1 MYHERLARPLRS
13 QPLKVLHFRQSQNIW
28 GPEKGILGL
37 CRSLPMHGF
46 SCEIA
51 IMYRR
56 SQGDPAEHPLV
67 AAARDQ
73 TTPITQLDGHARG
86 LPNSIQWLRRK
97 LAGEQF
103 SILHCHEY
111 KTDLLGALAAWKL
124 ADLGPALIATV
135 RHTEPGLQ
143 MGVFQ
148 TLDSL
153 VLHRFDR
160 LTAPSTGALQELRRW
175 PSLRRRSQ
183 VIHHAI
189 EDLPSTPRLPMPAW
203 PSRTGGPLISI
214 VGRLQAVKGHR
225 IFLESARKVLTE
237 RPDAQFWI
245 AGDGEL
251 RHELEAFT
259 AQLGLTRAV
268 SFLGY
273 RSDVS
278 QAMAMSDVVV
288 CSSFYEALSRTLL
301 EALTLERPVVATSV
315 GGIPEIVVDGETGI
329 LAPAG
334 DADALAAG
342 VLRLLKDREL
352 AQRLA
357 AAGRK
362 LVGQR
367 YTLEAQSSAL
377 AALYREALACR

>member
-1 MYHERLARPLRS
+1 LRS

-37 CRSLPMHGF
+37 CRLLPMHGF

-51 IMYRR
+51 MMYRR
-56 SQGDPAEHPLV
+56 GQGGPAEHPLL
-67 AAARDQ
+67 AAARGQ
-73 TTPITQLDGHARG
+73 STPIAQLDGHPRG
-86 LPNSIQWLRRK
+86 LPGSIQWLRRK
-97 LAGEQF
+97 LEGEQF

-111 KTDLLGALAAWKL
+111 KTDLLGALAVWRL
-124 ADLGPALIATV
+124 ADRRPALIATV

-143 MGVFQ
+143 MGLFQ
-148 TLDSL
+148 ALDSL

-160 LTAPSTGALQELRRW
+160 LTVPSRGALQELKRW
-175 PSLRRRSQ
+175 PSLRGRSQ

-189 EDLPSTPRLPMPAW
+189 EKASPAPQPQGSDW
-203 PSRTGGPLISI
+203 PVRNGGPLISI

-245 AGDGEL
+245 VGDGEL
-251 RHELEAFT
+251 RDELEAMT
-259 AQLGLTRAV
+259 AQLGLKNAV

-273 RSDVS
+273 RSDAS
-278 QAMAMSDVVV
+278 YAMAVSDVVV
-288 CSSFYEALSRTLL
+288 CASSYESFPRTLL
-301 EALTLERPVVATSV
+301 EALALERPVVATSV
-315 GGIPEIVVDGETGI
+315 GGIPEIVLDGETGI

-334 DADALAAG
+334 DPDALAAA
-342 VLRLLKDREL
+342 VLRLIKDPEL

-357 AAGRK
+357 VAGRK

-367 YTLEAQSSAL
+367 YTLEAHASAL
-377 AALYREALACR
+377 AAIYREALACM

>member
-1 MYHERLARPLRS
+1 
-13 QPLKVLHFRQSQNIW
+13 
-28 GPEKGILGL
+28 
-37 CRSLPMHGF
+37 MHGF

-51 IMYRR
+51 IVYRR
-56 SQGDPAEHPLV
+56 GQGDPAEHPLV
-67 AAARDQ
+67 GAARGQ
-73 TTPITQLDGHARG
+73 STPITQLDGHARAIPG
-86 LPNSIQWLRRK
+86 SIQWLRRK
-97 LAGEQF
+97 LAGERF

-111 KTDLLGALAAWKL
+111 KTDLLGALAAWRL
-124 ADLGPALIATV
+124 AAPRPALIATV

-160 LTAPSTGALQELRRW
+160 LTAPSNGAFQELRRW
-175 PSLRRRSQ
+175 PTLRRRSQ

-189 EDLPSTPRLPMPAW
+189 EDVTLAPRVPGPAW
-203 PSRTGGPLISI
+203 PPRTGGPLISI

-237 RPDAQFWI
+237 RPDTQFWI
-245 AGDGEL
+245 VGDGEL
-251 RHELEAFT
+251 RGELEAAA

-268 SFLGY
+268 TFLGY
-273 RSDVS
+273 RSDALH
-278 QAMAMSDVVV
+278 AMAVSDVVV
-288 CSSFYEALSRTLL
+288 CASFYEAFPRTLL
-301 EALTLERPVVATSV
+301 EALALERPVVATSV
-315 GGIPEIVVDGETGI
+315 GGIPEVVVDKETGI
-329 LAPAG
+329 LVPAG
-334 DADALAAG
+334 DPDALAAA
-342 VLRLLKDREL
+342 VLRLLRDREL
-352 AQRLA
+352 AQRVA

-367 YTLEAQSSAL
+367 FSLEAQVSAL